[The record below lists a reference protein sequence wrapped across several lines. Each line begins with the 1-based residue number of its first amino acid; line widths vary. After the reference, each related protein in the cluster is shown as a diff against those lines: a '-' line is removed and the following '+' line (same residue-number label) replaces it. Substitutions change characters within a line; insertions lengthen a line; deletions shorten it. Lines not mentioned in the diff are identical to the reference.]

1 MPCYERRI
9 TTVVLETAHLD
20 LLEKA
25 LQTLGAVTRHGA
37 SMTLRHSA
45 TYGTKVEIKD
55 GKVSLDENYK
65 YIVDEIKQAYA
76 KQVVRAAAKKFGWHV
91 KEDNHN
97 KNKMTVGR
105 RF

>member
-25 LQTLGAVTRHGA
+25 LQTLGQTTRHGA
-37 SMTLRHSA
+37 SMTLYTRNGVKA
-45 TYGTKVEIKD
+45 EIKG
-55 GKVSLDENYK
+55 GKVSIDEQDIK
-65 YIVDEIKQAYA
+65 VVDQIKQAYA
-76 KQVVRAAAKKFGWHV
+76 KEVVRAAAKKFGWHV